1 MKAVTE
7 ELPDKPVPS
16 MAPTL
21 LPSAMARALAFAA
34 IIIAGISGG
43 LIGYAITDIRCSG
56 DCDGARIISTVIGAI
71 FTAGG
76 VAIVSVLVLRAM
88 SEWNA
93 AAPLEQRNS
102 VS

>member
-1 MKAVTE
+1 MTE
-7 ELPDKPVPS
+7 DISNKPGPS

-43 LIGYAITDIRCSG
+43 LIGYAVADIRCSG
-56 DCDGARIISTVIGAI
+56 DCDTARIVSTVIGAI

-76 VAIVSVLVLRAM
+76 VAIVAVLVLRAM

-93 AAPLEQRNS
+93 TAPVDQRNA
-102 VS
+102 